1 MGGGLFQLVSY
12 GTQDKYI
19 SGNPQ
24 ITFFKSVYRRHTN
37 FSIECIQQE
46 LNGETTTGN
55 SEGIAKTLIS
65 KGNGDLLNKVYVSCD
80 QTSAGVKGDKLIKQ
94 VELIIGGRTVDRH
107 TDEWMQVWNE
117 LSIPESKS
125 SGYKYMSGGYR
136 NNLSTKEN
144 TDQSTIIVPLL
155 FWFCRYPGLSLPLVA
170 LQYHDIEIKFTWNT
184 NANINKDG
192 SSGSNNCEV
201 WADYIYLDTEER
213 KRFSQSEHE
222 YLIEQIQINDF
233 SNKTTLSKY
242 NLEFTHPVKE
252 LIWTEGNTGADAI
265 TNQKMNIT
273 LNGVDRMSL
282 QNKEYYQLKQPF
294 DHHTSIPG
302 YNIKETDRPQLL
314 ANPTTLSALNLQALN
329 ADDNTPLSTS
339 LDEDDDA
346 SIGVMDVLTDAAV
359 LVESGIGL
367 KTLTIR
373 QATATTFKE
382 GDLLHIS
389 IHSGQETGSVSNTNT
404 RQYEVVS
411 IKINTAE
418 TPGKTYT
425 SLTLDR
431 NIFLDAVVA
440 DDDDLE
446 VRIVSRVQDPYSRC
460 SSLEKNIYV
469 YSFSLNPEDHQPSGT
484 LNFSRI
490 DSSKLVIE
498 EVKKIDRVYAVNYN
512 VLRISSGTANLVFT
526 N

>member
-46 LNGETTTGN
+46 LNGETTTGT

-80 QTSAGVKGDKLIKQ
+80 QTSAGVNGDKLIKQ

-302 YNIKETDRPQLL
+302 YNIKETERPLMLATPIALTNESEVGAAVVGSSAAAELGKISVTGAGVVTFRTAFDHTAHGGFQLGDVISL
-314 ANPTTLSALNLQALN
+314 SYPSSAGENTTHLVTITGVTKQWADVSTIVSITVNQTGTTLA
-329 ADDNTPLSTS
+329 
-339 LDEDDDA
+339 
-346 SIGVMDVLTDAAV
+346 
-359 LVESGIGL
+359 ESV
-367 KTLTIR
+367 
-373 QATATTFKE
+373 A
-382 GDLLHIS
+382 GDGAGYI
-389 IHSGQETGSVSNTNT
+389 
-404 RQYEVVS
+404 
-411 IKINTAE
+411 
-418 TPGKTYT
+418 
-425 SLTLDR
+425 
-431 NIFLDAVVA
+431 VA
-440 DDDDLE
+440 
-446 VRIVSRVQDPYSRC
+446 RKQDPYSRC

>member
-46 LNGETTTGN
+46 LNGETTTGT

-80 QTSAGVKGDKLIKQ
+80 QTSAGVNGDKLIKQ

-107 TDEWMQVWNE
+107 TDEWMQAWNE

-136 NNLSTKEN
+136 NNLSTKGN

-233 SNKTTLSKY
+233 SNKATLSKY

-302 YNIKETDRPQLL
+302 YNIKETERPQMLATPIEL
-314 ANPTTLSALNLQALN
+314 ANVATGDNVVAGNYTASGHGGVSLTTGKVGIVVGENNKLGIFNDDVVAGITPTT
-329 ADDNTPLSTS
+329 PLVR
-339 LDEDDDA
+339 
-346 SIGVMDVLTDAAV
+346 I
-359 LVESGIGL
+359 
-367 KTLTIR
+367 
-373 QATATTFKE
+373 
-382 GDLLHIS
+382 GDLLQITFVDDS
-389 IHSGQETGSVSNTNT
+389 LMTSGSNGTNGGVT
-404 RQYEVVS
+404 
-411 IKINTAE
+411 TAIATVTE
-418 TPGKTYT
+418 ALYT
-425 SLTLDR
+425 APDEEYLTLDR
-431 NIFLDAVVA
+431 VIFGATPDAE
-440 DDDDLE
+440 DS
-446 VRIVSRVQDPYSRC
+446 IRVDIIARKQDPYSRC

-512 VLRISSGTANLVFT
+512 VLRISSGTANIVFT